1 MGEGYI
7 TYLMYNGLFIIL
19 GIGAD
24 DIFVLVD
31 AWKQSKLQPLHISG
45 SLETVSELSTVRGFI
60 HEDLW
65 RRRKSPQKNT

>member
-45 SLETVSELSTVRGFI
+45 SLETVSDLSA
-60 HEDLW
+60 
-65 RRRKSPQKNT
+65 